1 MSSRRSGYMLQEG
14 QAVEFAETVESMLQ
28 RALGLDPDAQPELD
42 DEDAPAAD
50 EAAAADD
57 GDAEELPAE
66 DHDEL

>member
-1 MSSRRSGYMLQEG
+1 MLQEG

-28 RALGLDPDAQPELD
+28 RALGLDPDAQPDLD

-50 EAAAADD
+50 EAAGD
-57 GDAEELPAE
+57 DAEELPAE

>member
-1 MSSRRSGYMLQEG
+1 MLQEG

-28 RALGLDPDAQPELD
+28 RALGLDPDAQPDLD
-42 DEDAPAAD
+42 DEDAPAAGD
-50 EAAAADD
+50 AAADD